1 MSLNARIVEAV
12 MLLISIDNRECWLP
26 AVSNNNI
33 AEHVHYAD
41 ATLQN
46 IFNVRL
52 QTQQKN
58 KPPFEDF
65 I

>member
-52 QTQQKN
+52 QTAK
-58 KPPFEDF
+58 K
-65 I
+65 